1 MISSQNLSYQ
11 KYAPHPTKPGYITL
25 LTDLTKVYFEPL
37 AGIRVLAR
45 QREVEEKFGQS
56 QSQRDGASSLDL
68 GGEEA
73 VDEVLEEIKGLMGDM
88 EDMEMEVKAG
98 DLYVSPWQRLM
109 KWDSYKD
116 LDVIIKSPRGN
127 WLYHMT

>member
-1 MISSQNLSYQ
+1 MDGKGRRQFEALHDSMSRSASYFFYHSLSYQ
-11 KYAPHPTKPGYITL
+11 KFASHPTKPGYITL

-45 QREVEEKFGQS
+45 QREVEEEFGQS
-56 QSQRDGASSLDL
+56 QSQRDGGGSLDL

-88 EDMEMEVKAG
+88 EDVEMEVKAG
-98 DLYVSPWQRLM
+98 DLYVSPW
-109 KWDSYKD
+109 
-116 LDVIIKSPRGN
+116 
-127 WLYHMT
+127 

>member
-1 MISSQNLSYQ
+1 MDGKGRRQFEALHDSMSRPASYFFYHSLYYQ
-11 KYAPHPTKPGYITL
+11 KYASHPTKPGYITL

-73 VDEVLEEIKGLMGDM
+73 VDEVLEEIKGLIGDM
-88 EDMEMEVKAG
+88 EDVEMEVKAG
-98 DLYVSPWQRLM
+98 DLYVSPW
-109 KWDSYKD
+109 
-116 LDVIIKSPRGN
+116 
-127 WLYHMT
+127 